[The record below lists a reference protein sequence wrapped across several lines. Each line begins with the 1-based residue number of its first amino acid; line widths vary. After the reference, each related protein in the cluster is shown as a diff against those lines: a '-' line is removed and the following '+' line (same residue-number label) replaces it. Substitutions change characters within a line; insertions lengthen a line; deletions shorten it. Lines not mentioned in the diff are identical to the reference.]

1 MDVLSLC
8 QEMCPKKISFSVGQR
23 LGKGSD
29 GEVFSLT
36 DESDK
41 VIKVCMLFPI
51 DNTAQEVYSET
62 IVPVLTSLI
71 SNPIDIFA
79 RVYTHEHLGTFFDRY
94 SNDFILYFYTM
105 EKLEDIS
112 EDEKKVFHTI
122 LSHEDRGIVKNY
134 SIKEVQEIL
143 QGLNLGL
150 DFDEN
155 KVIFFYKSLKKSN
168 INHADIHPRNI
179 MKDKEGNFKMIDFDR
194 AQLNGE

>member
-1 MDVLSLC
+1 MKALSFC
-8 QEMCPKKISFSVGQR
+8 EQFCPEKIEFNK
-23 LGKGSD
+23 LGKWLGDGSD
-29 GEVFSLT
+29 GEVFLT
-36 DESDK
+36 DK
-41 VIKVCMLFPI
+41 PNIVIKFCILYNNINEVNKQYWG
-51 DNTAQEVYSET
+51 NTAPLLNY
-62 IVPVLTSLI
+62 LI

-79 RVYTHEHLGTFFDRY
+79 RVYAHEYMGTFPQDFRDVVLY
-94 SNDFILYFYTM
+94 SYTM

-112 EDEKKVFHTI
+112 EAEKKVFHTI

-143 QGLNLGL
+143 QGLSLGL

-155 KVIFFYKSLKKSN
+155 KVIFFYKNLKKSN